1 MRVLIAP
8 DSFKEACTAEE
19 AAGALARGWHAV
31 RPQDELRLL
40 PLADGGEGTMN
51 ALSRA
56 WHCESHVYTVSG
68 PLGQPVEAALGFN
81 PDTRVAVI
89 EMAAASGLALIPQ
102 GSRNPFAA
110 STRGTGELLLH
121 ALKLG
126 ARRVVVGAGGS
137 ATNDGGAG
145 AGAALGFHLL
155 DVDGNPLPPGGA
167 ALSRLSRIDASGR
180 TPLLRGV
187 LIEVA
192 CDVTNPLCGAEGA
205 SMVYGPQK
213 GATPAECALLDEAL
227 LHFAEIMERDLGARV
242 RDIPGSGAAGGLAA
256 GLMSFA
262 NATLR
267 SGISL
272 VAEALK
278 LPEAIAAAD
287 LVLTGEGR
295 LDGQS
300 AQGKTVGGLLDRANR
315 AGVPV
320 VAFAGQLGQGHEQLF
335 MRGIRHAECISAKE
349 LDATTAIRDT
359 LVNLEAAARRVARDF
374 RLD

>member
-8 DSFKEACTAEE
+8 DSFKEACTAEG
-19 AAGALARGWHAV
+19 AAQALARGWRSV
-31 RPQDELRLL
+31 RPQDDMKLI

-51 ALSRA
+51 TLSRA
-56 WHCESHVYTVSG
+56 WNCEPHAYTVSG
-68 PLGQPVEAALGFN
+68 PLGQPVVAALGFN
-81 PDTRVAVI
+81 PDASIAVI
-89 EMAAASGLALIPQ
+89 EMAAASGLALLPRE
-102 GSRNPFAA
+102 SRNPLVA

-121 ALKLG
+121 ALELG
-126 ARRVVVGAGGS
+126 AHRVVLGAGGS

-145 AGAALGFHLL
+145 VAEALGYRLL
-155 DVDGNPLPPGGA
+155 DANGHALPPGGA
-167 ALSRLSRIDASGR
+167 ALSRLARIDTSGG

-187 LIEVA
+187 SIEVA
-192 CDVTNPLCGAEGA
+192 CDVTNPLCGPEGA

-213 GATPAECALLDEAL
+213 GATPSECVLLDKAL
-227 LHFAEIMERDLGARV
+227 LHFAEVMECELGVQV
-242 RDIPGSGAAGGLAA
+242 RDVPGAGAAGGLAA
-256 GLMSFA
+256 GLMGFA

-267 SGISL
+267 SGILL

-320 VAFAGQLGQGHEQLF
+320 VAFAGQLGDGHEQLF
-335 MRGIRHAECISAKE
+335 ERGLRQAERISGVD
-349 LDATTAIRDT
+349 LDLEAAIRDT
-359 LVNLEAAARRVARDF
+359 LESLEAAARRVATEWNG
-374 RLD
+374 